1 MTCTTCSAR
10 LPDGTAFCGTCG
22 AHTSKRRDSLTGLL
36 FDGRYRIEAKLA
48 AGGFGSIYRATHVPT
63 GSRVA
68 LKVLHPD
75 LASDPTLNARFRREA
90 AVLAALRDPHT
101 IETYE
106 HGQAADGT
114 LYIAMELLTGRSL
127 QAELRTQGPLP
138 WWRMLAIMRGV
149 CRSLI
154 EAHALG
160 IVHRDLKPANIHLE
174 HRNGKPDFVKVLDFG
189 IVKVIGNASL
199 AGLGGPGGEEEDDD
213 ESAITRVG
221 QAIGTLEYMSPEQ
234 IVGGEIDRRT
244 DLYTLGVVA
253 YEMITGRRP
262 FADASGP
269 TSLMTALM
277 TREPVAPS
285 TMFHQGC
292 LPEAV
297 DRLILRCLASDPEQR
312 FADASELAEAIDAA
326 LLAAATPVVLSRTT
340 TLPGSGPSPRAPS
353 SAPAPRPAPTLRPA
367 PSISSPSMAAMAAL
381 DDGDVTNVDVVPLFD
396 PEWEPD
402 LGRSAPRLAR
412 TPHLDEPPA
421 PPSFKAARGSTVT
434 VTPMKLVAVAAAQA
448 ARSAQPAPP
457 RLPVLRLAAWA
468 MGLLASGIGLGVIVA
483 SLA

>member
-10 LPDGTAFCGTCG
+10 LPDDGTAFCGTCG

-48 AGGFGSIYRATHVPT
+48 AGGFGSIYRATHVST
-63 GSRVA
+63 GARVA

-90 AVLAALRDPHT
+90 AVMASLHDPHT

-106 HGQAADGT
+106 HGQATDGT
-114 LYIAMELLTGRSL
+114 LYIAMELLTGQSL

-149 CRSLI
+149 CSSLI

-189 IVKVIGNASL
+189 IVKVLGNAGL
-199 AGLGGPGGEEEDDD
+199 AGLGGPGGDDDDDD

-253 YEMITGRRP
+253 FEMITGRRP
-262 FADASGP
+262 FADAAGP

-285 TMFHQGC
+285 TMFHRGG

-312 FADASELAEAIDAA
+312 FADASELADAIDEA
-326 LLAAATPVVLSRTT
+326 LLAAATPVVFSRTT
-340 TLPGSGPSPRAPS
+340 TLPGSGPSPRAPRS
-353 SAPAPRPAPTLRPA
+353 S
-367 PSISSPSMAAMAAL
+367 PSISVPSISAMTSL
-381 DDGDVTNVDVVPLFD
+381 DEGDVTNVDVVPLFD

-402 LGRSAPRLAR
+402 RGRSAPRLAR
-412 TPHLDEPPA
+412 TPHLDSPPE
-421 PPSFKAARGSTVT
+421 PPSFRAARGSTVT
-434 VTPMKLVAVAAAQA
+434 VTPLKLAAA
-448 ARSAQPAPP
+448 ARPQLAQSAQPRMPM
-457 RLPVLRLAAWA
+457 LRLAAWA
-468 MGLLASGIGLGVIVA
+468 TALLASGIGLGALVA

>member
-1 MTCTTCSAR
+1 MTCTTCSAS

-22 AHTSKRRDSLTGLL
+22 ARTSKRRDSLTGLL

-75 LASDPTLNARFRREA
+75 LASDPMLNARFRREA
-90 AVLAALRDPHT
+90 AVLASLRDPHT

-149 CRSLI
+149 CSSLI

-174 HRNGKPDFVKVLDFG
+174 HRSGKPDFVKVLDFG
-189 IVKVIGNASL
+189 IVKVLGNANL
-199 AGLGGPGGEEEDDD
+199 AGLGGPDGEDDDDD

-285 TMFHQGC
+285 TMFHRGC

-312 FADASELAEAIDAA
+312 FADASELADAIDEA
-326 LLAAATPVVLSRTT
+326 LLAAATPVVFSRAT

-353 SAPAPRPAPTLRPA
+353 PSPSISAPA
-367 PSISSPSMAAMAAL
+367 MAAMTSL
-381 DDGDVTNVDVVPLFD
+381 DDADVTKVDAVPLFD

-402 LGRSAPRLAR
+402 LGRSASRLAR
-412 TPHLDEPPA
+412 TPHLDPPPA

-434 VTPMKLVAVAAAQA
+434 VTPVKLAAVAAPKRQPEAP
-448 ARSAQPAPP
+448 PAPQ
-457 RLPVLRLAAWA
+457 RLPVRRIAAWA
-468 MGLLASGIGLGVIVA
+468 MALLASGIGLGAIVA